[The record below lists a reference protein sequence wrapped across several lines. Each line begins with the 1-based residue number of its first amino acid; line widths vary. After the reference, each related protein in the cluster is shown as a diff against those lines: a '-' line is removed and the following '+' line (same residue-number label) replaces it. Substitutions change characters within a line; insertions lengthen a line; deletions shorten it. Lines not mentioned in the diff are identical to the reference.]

1 MSKVRIGILRGGPSD
16 EHEVS
21 MVSGAYCMKNLEGAS
36 DIFID
41 KEGQWYLG
49 GVPKMPIEAL
59 QHFDVIV
66 NSLHGKY
73 GEDGEVSKILEQ
85 AGVSYIGNP
94 PRASA
99 TTFHKGLFKKT
110 LKDLK
115 IKTPIYKELNLSIT
129 DDFHKVAKELFGTF
143 PLPAVVKPISNGGSI
158 GVGIATNYETLI
170 RALREA
176 VLISNDILI
185 EEYISGHEIV
195 SGFVEGLR
203 GQETYVLL
211 PVHIST
217 DEKRET
223 LSKNK
228 LWTGYLD
235 SLSRHLGNYSIDLH
249 KGLKDEHKKEIEE
262 VVKKVKE
269 HLGMRHYATF
279 DFIVSPR
286 RGVYLI
292 EVDTSPHVGENTPVI
307 SSLKEAG
314 VKVVDFFKH
323 LVDVSKKK

>member
-16 EHEVS
+16 EHEAS
-21 MVSGAYCMKNLEGAS
+21 MASGAYCMKNLEGSS

-41 KEGQWYLG
+41 KQGQWYVG
-49 GVPKMPIEAL
+49 GAPKTPIEAL

-85 AGVSYIGNP
+85 SGVPHIGNP
-94 PRASA
+94 VRASA
-99 TTFHKGLFKKT
+99 TTYHKGLFKKT

-115 IKTPIYKELNLSIT
+115 VKTPLYKELNLSIT
-129 DDFHKVAKELFGTF
+129 DDFHKIAKELFGSF
-143 PLPAVVKPISNGGSI
+143 PLPAVVKPMSNGSSV

-170 RALREA
+170 KALREV
-176 VLISNDILI
+176 VLVSNDILV
-185 EEYISGHEIV
+185 EEYISGAEVV
-195 SGFVEGLR
+195 SGFVDGLR

-211 PVHIST
+211 PIHVLT
-217 DEKRET
+217 DEKKET

-228 LWTGYLD
+228 LWTGHLD
-235 SLSRHLGNYSIDLH
+235 SLSRSLGSYNLDLH

-262 VVKKVKE
+262 VVKKVKD

-292 EVDTSPHVGENTPVI
+292 EADTSPHVGEKTPII

-314 VKVVDFFKH
+314 VKVEDFFKH
-323 LVDVSKKK
+323 LVEKVTK

>member
-16 EHEVS
+16 EHEAS
-21 MVSGAYCMKNLEGAS
+21 MASGSYLLKNLEDAT

-41 KEGQWYLG
+41 KEGTWYIG
-49 GVPKMPIEAL
+49 GIPKTPIEAL

-73 GEDGEVSKILEQ
+73 GEDGSVSKILEQ
-85 AGVSYIGNP
+85 AGVPYIGNP
-94 PRASA
+94 VRASA

-115 IKTPIYKELNLSIT
+115 IKTPLFKELNMSIT
-129 DDFHKVAKELFGTF
+129 DDFHKVAKELFGSF
-143 PLPAVVKPISNGGSI
+143 PLPAVVKPMSNGGSI

-170 RALREA
+170 KSLKDA
-176 VLISNDILI
+176 VLISNDVLV
-185 EEYISGHEIV
+185 EEYISGYEIV

-217 DEKRET
+217 DQKRET
-223 LSKNK
+223 LSRNK
-228 LWTGYLD
+228 LWTGHLD
-235 SLSRHLGNYSIDLH
+235 QISRHLGNYDIDLH
-249 KGLKDEHKKEIEE
+249 KGLSDLHKKEIEE
-262 VVKKVKE
+262 MIKKVKD

-292 EVDTSPHVGENTPVI
+292 EADTSPYIGEKTPII

-314 VKVVDFFKH
+314 VKVEDFFKH
-323 LVDVSKKK
+323 LIDVANKG

>member
-16 EHEVS
+16 EHEAS
-21 MVSGAYCMKNLEGAS
+21 MASGSYFMKNLEGSS

-41 KEGQWYLG
+41 KQGQWYVG
-49 GVPKMPIEAL
+49 GAPKTPIEAL

-85 AGVSYIGNP
+85 SGVPHIGNP
-94 PRASA
+94 VRASA
-99 TTFHKGLFKKT
+99 TTFQKGLFKKT

-115 IKTPIYKELNLSIT
+115 VKTPLYKELNLSIT

-143 PLPAVVKPISNGGSI
+143 PLPAIVKPVSSGSSF
-158 GVGIATNYETLI
+158 GVNVATNYETLI
-170 RALREA
+170 NAIREA
-176 VLISNDILI
+176 VLISNDILV

-211 PVHIST
+211 PVHVST

-228 LWTGYLD
+228 LWTGHLD
-235 SLSRHLGNYSIDLH
+235 QISRHLGNYSIDLH

-262 VVKKVKE
+262 VVKKVKD

-292 EVDTSPHVGENTPVI
+292 EADTSPHVGEKSPIIV
-307 SSLKEAG
+307 SLREAG
-314 VKVVDFFKH
+314 VRVGDFFKH
-323 LVDVSKKK
+323 LVERVTK

>member
-16 EHEVS
+16 EHDAS
-21 MVSGAYCMKNLEGAS
+21 MATGAYFLKNLEGSS

-41 KEGQWYLG
+41 REGRWHIA
-49 GVPKMPIEAL
+49 GVSKTPIEAM

-85 AGVSYIGNP
+85 SGVPYVGNP
-94 PRASA
+94 ARASA
-99 TTFHKGLFKKT
+99 TTYHKGLFKKT

-115 IKTPIYKELNLSIT
+115 VKTPIYKEFNLLIT
-129 DDFHKVAKELFGTF
+129 DDLHKVAKELFKSF
-143 PLPAVVKPISNGGSI
+143 PLPAVVKPMASSGSY
-158 GVGIATNYETLI
+158 GVGIATNYESLI
-170 RALREA
+170 KSLREA
-176 VLISNDILI
+176 VLISNDILV

-203 GQETYVLL
+203 GEETYVLL

-228 LWTGYLD
+228 LWTGHLD
-235 SLSRHLGNYSIDLH
+235 AITRNLGSYNIDLH

-262 VVKKVKE
+262 VVKKVKDY
-269 HLGMRHYATF
+269 LGMRHYATF

-292 EVDTSPHVGENTPVI
+292 EADTSPHIGEKTPII

-314 VKVVDFFKH
+314 VKVEDFFRH
-323 LVDVSKKK
+323 LVDRATP